1 VTAPIF
7 GKWLFSKRNIDLNSE
22 ITSAGCPVG
31 YLPMLIQNER
41 EKKNNYITGQSVQ
54 YKSN

>member
-7 GKWLFSKRNIDLNSE
+7 GKWLFSKRNMDLNSE

-31 YLPMLIQNER
+31 YLPMLIQNE
-41 EKKNNYITGQSVQ
+41 KTIT
-54 YKSN
+54 